1 MKLDSPS
8 RFTSFY
14 ESFSD
19 LIFGTMAIFVLLML
33 VFLALIKPEGN
44 IEQVKE
50 ALDRAE
56 SALEN
61 TQAKLQQ
68 AKQEASEANARM
80 EQNQELIKALK
91 PQPLDLVIVLDT
103 TYSMGEVLGDLK
115 ENLRAIIRV
124 LQELTSELRVGFV
137 AYRDTGEAY
146 VTKPFPLTEMNSS
159 GYSQLAKFIGSLG
172 HAGGGD
178 VPEAVDKAL
187 EQAYRQPWN
196 TQRRG
201 FIVVIGDAPVHLRKQ
216 KATYGLAKRFASRSP
231 KFKITTISTGKHG
244 GREFFRQLSRYG
256 NGDYMEDNGAIF
268 EGILL
273 AVINDD

>member
-33 VFLALIKPEGN
+33 VFLVLIKPQGN
-44 IEQVKE
+44 IDEVKKS
-50 ALDRAE
+50 LDSAE
-56 SALEN
+56 SALK
-61 TQAKLQQ
+61 TVQADLLK

-80 EQNQELIKALK
+80 EQNQELIKTLK

-103 TYSMGEVLGDLK
+103 TYSMGEVLGNLK
-115 ENLRAIIRV
+115 ENLRAIIRL

-137 AYRDTGEAY
+137 AYRDAGEAY
-146 VTKPFPLTEMNSS
+146 VTKPFPLTEMNSI
-159 GYSQLAKFIGSLG
+159 GYGKLAKFIGSLS

-178 VPEAVDKAL
+178 APEAVDKAL
-187 EQAYRQPWN
+187 EQAYREPWN
-196 TQRRG
+196 TENRG
-201 FIVVIGDAPVHLRKQ
+201 FIVVVGDAPVHTPKQ
-216 KATYGLAKRFASRSP
+216 QATYDLAGRFASSSP
-231 KFKITTISTGKHG
+231 KFKITAISTGKHG
-244 GREFFRQLSRYG
+244 GRDFFRQLSKYG

-273 AVINDD
+273 AVIKDD